1 MAAGDLTQLAA
12 DLAKG
17 VDMGKVR
24 DAVDVSGKA
33 IQTRMRS
40 DASRSRHFRLAPT
53 ITTESREFFGGPGV
67 EVGPEKR
74 GAGNLGVIAYFG
86 GVNGGG
92 GTLADPMEALEA
104 ESPRFIRALEDLAG
118 DVL

>member
-1 MAAGDLTQLAA
+1 
-12 DLAKG
+12 
-17 VDMGKVR
+17 MGKVR
-24 DAVDVSGKA
+24 DVIDVSGKA
-33 IQTRMRS
+33 IRDQMRS

-92 GTLADPMEALEA
+92 GTLADPIEALDA
-104 ESPRFIRALEDLAG
+104 EGPRFIKALAELAG

>member
-1 MAAGDLTQLAA
+1 
-12 DLAKG
+12 
-17 VDMGKVR
+17 MGKVR
-24 DAVDVSGKA
+24 EAIDVSGKA
-33 IQTRMRS
+33 IRKRMRA
-40 DASRSRHFRLAPT
+40 DARRSRHFRLAPT

-92 GTLADPMEALEA
+92 GTLADPMEALDSEG
-104 ESPRFIRALEDLAG
+104 PRFIKALAELAG